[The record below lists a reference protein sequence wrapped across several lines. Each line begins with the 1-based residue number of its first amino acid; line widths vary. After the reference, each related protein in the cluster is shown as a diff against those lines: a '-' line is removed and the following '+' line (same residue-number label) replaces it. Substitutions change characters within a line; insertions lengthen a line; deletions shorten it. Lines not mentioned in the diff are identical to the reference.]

1 MKLSHRLELADTQ
14 PLGSIR
20 YHVNKPH
27 VVLITSIIAGIL
39 GLAVIVAGIALLVIS
54 PAQSSAIFNGI
65 LISVVVGVAL
75 ILCIGGRLSCMI
87 LQLAHLHSSEV
98 SGSESIMQKLQ
109 TYPQDEENRVSEE
122 DDLPP
127 SQQNEEME
135 DVLHMQTLLK
145 SKQDELDS
153 LTHRYAAMAQ
163 ERSDLENMVTRL
175 REELVELRHV
185 LEENQATS
193 HRVIEKLQASNEL
206 LNQESIIARQSEHA
220 EKLVSSNLR
229 FCFLQQQSEI
239 QEQSAFI
246 FLKDQRISELTD
258 KVDELKEKIS
268 NLQLLLTDN
277 VEHRGQN
284 QGSIRQLS
292 HKLITLK
299 SKLKDLVSLITDSIK
314 KGEITTSISNS
325 LTAFASALDIYA
337 SSIQEFID
345 SNILP
350 CSENRKE

>member
-1 MKLSHRLELADTQ
+1 MKLSHRLELSDTQ
-14 PLGSIR
+14 PLGSSR

-39 GLAVIVAGIALLVIS
+39 GLAVIAAGIALLVIS

-75 ILCIGGRLSCMI
+75 MLCIGGRLSCMI

-145 SKQDELDS
+145 SKQDKL
-153 LTHRYAAMAQ
+153 
-163 ERSDLENMVTRL
+163 DLENMVTRL

-239 QEQSAFI
+239 QEQSALI
-246 FLKDQRISELTD
+246 FLKDQRISELTN
-258 KVDELKEKIS
+258 KVNELKEKIS